1 MKRSRLVVIA
11 AASVVGLGLALAL
24 GALVLDPARA
34 SVGPLPAEGLVLPAD
49 SRFVMGIDVQRF
61 VSSPFYKKFAS
72 QGGRPQA
79 FTELEQK
86 TGFNPERD
94 VDQVLIA
101 GRPDRGNEGG
111 LVIVRGRFDRYKLS
125 QAIETSGRS
134 VTSKKHEGNPLYL
147 FNEGQKGATAV
158 AFLGHDDDLLAMG
171 PQKAVEAA
179 VTAHFQGATPL
190 KQNTALTALLE
201 RVKPG
206 STFWMVGDQSLLSQM
221 PSTVPAPGGSG
232 GAQLQLPALKALMVT
247 GELDPVVTLDV
258 TGDAADAASA
268 GQLADIVRG
277 FVALASLQ
285 AAQKP
290 ELAGLKNAVSVTTDQ
305 SSVRLSARLPYEVLE
320 AMQPRKSA
328 GVTPAPAPAR

>member
-11 AASVVGLGLALAL
+11 AGSVVGLGLALAL

-34 SVGPLPAEGLVLPAD
+34 AVGPLPPEGLVLPAD
-49 SRFVMGIDVQRF
+49 TRFVVGIDVHRF
-61 VSSPFYKKFAS
+61 VQSPFYKKFAS

-79 FTELEQK
+79 FTELERK

-101 GRPDRGNEGG
+101 GRPDKGQEAG
-111 LVIVRGRFDRYKLS
+111 LVIVRGRFDRYQLS
-125 QAIETSGRS
+125 QAIESEGRK
-134 VTSKKHEGNPLYL
+134 VTTKKHEGNPLYL
-147 FNEGQKGATAV
+147 FGEGQKGASAL
-158 AFLGHDDDLLAMG
+158 AFLGHDDDLLVMG
-171 PQKAVEAA
+171 SQTAVEAA
-179 VTAHFQGATPL
+179 VSSHFQGATPL

-221 PSTVPAPGGSG
+221 PSAVPAPGGSG

-247 GELDPVVTLDV
+247 GELEPVVTLDV

-268 GQLADIVRG
+268 SQLADIVRG
-277 FVALASLQ
+277 FVALATLQ

-290 ELAGLKNAVSVTTDQ
+290 ELKGLQNAVNVTTDQ
-305 SSVRLSARLPYEVLE
+305 ASVRVSARIPYEVLE
-320 AMQPRKSA
+320 AMQPKKAA
-328 GVTPAPAPAR
+328 GVTPAPAR